1 VVERR
6 FERILV
12 AIASQPSGPIAARL
26 CTAAAAGLRAPGVS
40 MSLASGG
47 GLLETVAGTRD
58 GRDGD
63 TLQSDL
69 GEGPAHDAHHFGWP
83 VLVDDLEVDRA
94 WPAFGPAAVAIG
106 LRSVFAF
113 PMRRGTVQ
121 IGALTLSRR
130 TAGGLSG
137 EHHADALVFARLA
150 LDLVLALQSENAP
163 DELDERFIDGTANT
177 AGIHQAT
184 GIVAVQL
191 RISVAAAL
199 SVLRAHAYTKERSMR
214 EIADDIVARRL
225 RLDDD
230 SDHDH
235 DQDDDHQDPH
245 QETRS

>member
-1 VVERR
+1 VAERR
-6 FERILV
+6 FERILDAV
-12 AIASQPSGPIAARL
+12 ASQPSGPIAERL
-26 CTAAAAGLRAPGVS
+26 CTAAAAGLHAPGVS
-40 MSLASGG
+40 VSLASGG
-47 GLLETVAGTRD
+47 GLLETIAGTRD

-113 PMRRGTVQ
+113 PMRRGSVR

-130 TAGGLSG
+130 SAGGLSD

-150 LDLVLALQSENAP
+150 LDLVLALQSEYAP
-163 DELDERFIDGTANT
+163 DELDGRFIDGTANT

-184 GIVAVQL
+184 GIVSVQL
-191 RISVAAAL
+191 GIGVATAL
-199 SVLRAHAYTKERSMR
+199 SVLRAHAYAQERSMR
-214 EIADDIVARRL
+214 EIADDIVAHRL
-225 RLDDD
+225 QL
-230 SDHDH
+230 
-235 DQDDDHQDPH
+235 DDDHQDPH

>member
-6 FERILV
+6 FERILDAV
-12 AIASQPSGPIAARL
+12 ASQPAGPIAGRL
-26 CTAAAAGLRAPGVS
+26 CTAAAAGLQAPGVS
-40 MSLASGG
+40 VSLTSGG

-58 GRDGD
+58 GRIGD

-69 GEGPAHDAHHFGWP
+69 GEGPAHDANQFGWP
-83 VLVDDLEVDRA
+83 VLVEDLEVDRA
-94 WPAFGPAAVAIG
+94 WPAFGPAAVAFG

-113 PMRRGTVQ
+113 PMRRGSVR

-130 TAGGLSG
+130 TAGGLSD

-163 DELDERFIDGTANT
+163 DELDERFIAGIANT

-184 GIVAVQL
+184 GVIAVQL
-191 RISVAAAL
+191 GISVATAL
-199 SVLRAHAYTKERSMR
+199 SVLRAHAYTQERSMH

-225 RLDDD
+225 RLDDE
-230 SDHDH
+230 HR
-235 DQDDDHQDPH
+235 DPH
-245 QETRS
+245 QETRT